1 MLKLMQVNWQK
12 IACYIAAFAIIFL
25 LGQLHGE
32 RKAAKIHTDYIK
44 QQANAIVKTVEQ
56 EAKIVVK
63 TEIEY
68 RDKIKKIYIKGDE
81 IEKTVYKYISP
92 AISDS
97 VLITNGFVRI
107 HNAAWTSTPAGT
119 PSITDNEPAGISLI
133 EVAET
138 ETHNA
143 TSCRAWREQ
152 ALGLRAFYADL
163 RKSRSSE

>member
-1 MLKLMQVNWQK
+1 MNLQKLKIILAL
-12 IACYIAAFAIIFL
+12 ITFAVFGRFVYSIPEHYREQGRID
-25 LGQLHGE
+25 E
-32 RKAAKIHTDYIK
+32 RTKQAKAIK
-44 QQANAIVKTVEQ
+44 ETVKQ

-68 RDKIKKIYIKGDE
+68 RDRIKKIYIKGDE

-92 AISDS
+92 AVSDS

-107 HNAAWTSTPAGT
+107 HTAAWTSTPAG
-119 PSITDNEPAGISLI
+119 PASITDNEPAGISLI

-143 TSCRAWREQ
+143 TSCLAWREQ

-163 RKSRSSE
+163 KKSRSSE